1 MTEVM
6 NFFQTIITFK
16 TGAPVKLNAA
26 ETKLAVALKAE
37 AENLAAIADEE
48 MRNGRT
54 TQKLSAEA
62 GTSEKRRVFAEI
74 AVWHNNRAA
83 EKYAKAAARFEE
95 AGRIY
100 TKKSRAFN
108 NQAETMRERAVEAN
122 GAVSALNEFLK
133 QD

>member
-6 NFFQTIITFK
+6 NFFQTMIAFK
-16 TGAPVKLNAA
+16 SYAPVKLNAA
-26 ETKLAVALKAE
+26 EIKLAVALKAE
-37 AENLAAIADEE
+37 AENLASIAAEE

-54 TQKLSAEA
+54 TQKLSSQAE
-62 GTSEKRRVFAEI
+62 TSEKRRVFAEI

-100 TKKSRAFN
+100 KKKNRAFN
-108 NQAETMRERAVEAN
+108 NQAETMRRRAVEADR
-122 GAVSALNEFLK
+122 AVIALNEFLK
-133 QD
+133 QN